1 VTVASAREL
10 LTARIFTHAAFPVMK
25 VVLEDVPAMKRSFQ
39 AVNAR
44 VQFTAR
50 NGVDTVGAFLVFDQ
64 GAFRVEQGLCNDPDV
79 SFSFPS
85 VAKMNAMLA
94 GKLVL
99 PRISGWTKPGLLIK
113 VLQLLLSL
121 KLMMPGARPKDPE
134 RKKLKVKMIFYM
146 ITTALSQ
153 YNKGG
158 DPEMVRWTAKQPE
171 RIYQMSVEPEG
182 IAAYLRVRAG
192 LTKAGRGYYARR
204 RPFVHMRFH
213 GVDGALP
220 VLLKDVEFVESVGKG
235 YVTVEG
241 SPEYAAAMNDFMQ
254 RIQAMLTA

>member
-1 VTVASAREL
+1 MPASVREL

-25 VVLEDVPAMKRSFQ
+25 VVIEDVPAMKRRFQ
-39 AVNAR
+39 DVKAK
-44 VQFTAR
+44 VQFMAR
-50 NGVDTVGAFLVFDQ
+50 NDGDTVGAFLVFDEA
-64 GAFRVEQGLCNDPDV
+64 GFRVEQGVCDDPDIT
-79 SFSFPS
+79 FSFPS

-99 PRISGWTKPGLLIK
+99 PRIKGWTKPGLLIK
-113 VLQLLLSL
+113 VFQLLLSL
-121 KLMMPGARPKDPE
+121 KLMMPNARPKDPE

-158 DPEMVRWTAKQPE
+158 DPDMRKWTAKQPE

-182 IAAYLRVRAG
+182 IAAYLRVRGG
-192 LTKAGRGYYARR
+192 LTKAGRGYYTRR

-220 VLLKDVEFVESVGKG
+220 VLLKDVAFVESVGKG

-254 RIQAMLTA
+254 RIQAMVT